1 MTEQLEDALAGRG
14 YGSIGGH
21 PSELLGP
28 RSHDQSQSAPAGAE
42 QHGRVPRPFV
52 SSSSSSGSN
61 DSFSAETAMTRA
73 LASENSGVVHAP
85 LTLFNN
91 SRTVRARPYLSTV
104 FVEREI
110 PEGGWLSSSSS
121 NSSNNSDN
129 SSNGSISIGATAM
142 QEQVPGE
149 SLENASMDQVD
160 EGMGA
165 EPHNIPSGELPEN
178 ASMDQV
184 VESMDAEPP
193 NIPPGESPENASM
206 DQVVESMDAEPH
218 IPPGESPENASMDQ
232 LVESMDAEPHNIP
245 AGSVA
250 SSPVGASISN
260 SSQEE
265 QAGGAAG
272 GDGLPNPATAGPAAA
287 ASSSLSSSSS
297 VPGIQRIQV
306 RQVRMGA
313 LSCHPAGGAISRM
326 HYNKIKKRYGKLMQ
340 WQGIP
345 GCASF

>member
-1 MTEQLEDALAGRG
+1 
-14 YGSIGGH
+14 
-21 PSELLGP
+21 
-28 RSHDQSQSAPAGAE
+28 
-42 QHGRVPRPFV
+42 
-52 SSSSSSGSN
+52 
-61 DSFSAETAMTRA
+61 
-73 LASENSGVVHAP
+73 
-85 LTLFNN
+85 
-91 SRTVRARPYLSTV
+91 
-104 FVEREI
+104 
-110 PEGGWLSSSSS
+110 
-121 NSSNNSDN
+121 
-129 SSNGSISIGATAM
+129 
-142 QEQVPGE
+142 
-149 SLENASMDQVD
+149 
-160 EGMGA
+160 
-165 EPHNIPSGELPEN
+165 
-178 ASMDQV
+178 
-184 VESMDAEPP
+184 
-193 NIPPGESPENASM
+193 
-206 DQVVESMDAEPH
+206 MDAEPH

>member
-206 DQVVESMDAEPH
+206 DQ
-218 IPPGESPENASMDQ
+218 